1 MAEFSIESNGR
12 IEKTAIYYN
21 GEQLRGVQEIV
32 LNLDENGAFDA
43 VLQYMGS
50 DKTVHTKQVFTDYL
64 DDVQTMEASF
74 SEEEAQSLRLLSVH
88 SDGAIEGSSVFIN
101 NEEQNGI
108 VRLYVHIKINEEF
121 KAEIT
126 FREEDG
132 TLTTEGVF

>member
-32 LNLDENGAFDA
+32 LSLDETGVFDA

-50 DKTVHTKQVFTDYL
+50 DKTLHTKQVFTEFL
-64 DDVQTMEASF
+64 DDMQTMEPSF
-74 SEEEAQSLRLLSVH
+74 TEEEAQTLRLLSVH
-88 SDGAIEGSSVFIN
+88 SDGNIENTNVLIN

-108 VRLYVHIKINEEF
+108 VRLYVHIKVNEEF

-126 FREEDG
+126 YREEDG
-132 TLTTEGVF
+132 ALTTEGVF

>member
-21 GEQLRGVQEIV
+21 GEQLKGVREIV
-32 LNLDENGAFDA
+32 LNLEETGTFDA

-50 DKTVHTKQVFTDYL
+50 DKTMHTKQVFSEYL
-64 DDVQTMEASF
+64 DDIQTMEPSF

-88 SDGAIEGSSVFIN
+88 SDGNIEATSVFIN

-108 VRLYVHIKINEEF
+108 VRLYVHIKVDEEF
-121 KAEIT
+121 KAEVT
-126 FREEDG
+126 FREADG
-132 TLTTEGVF
+132 SLTTEGVF

>member
-21 GEQLRGVQEIV
+21 GEQLKGVQEIV
-32 LNLDENGAFDA
+32 LNLDENGTFDA

-50 DKTVHTKQVFTDYL
+50 DKTVHTKQVFSEYL
-64 DDVQTMEASF
+64 DDVQVMEPSF
-74 SEEEAQSLRLLSVH
+74 SEEEAQSLKLLSVH
-88 SDGAIEGSSVFIN
+88 SDGNIEGSSVFIN

-108 VRLYVHIKINEEF
+108 VRLYVHIKVNEEF